1 MSFTDAENTTFEA
14 FPKPTHDHSQCVKDA
29 LTKALAICQVRG
41 VRFTKLRK
49 QVFELVCTSHKPIGA
64 YDILDTFQK
73 RGRKT
78 APPTVY
84 RALDFLLEQ
93 GLIHRIASLNAYIGC
108 DFPQEPH
115 RGQFIICK
123 LCGEATELVSHTI
136 EKCIA
141 GAAAKLDF
149 QVQSRVIE
157 ILGVCSACQ

>member
-1 MSFTDAENTTFEA
+1 MSSTESENTTIET
-14 FPKPTHDHSQCVKDA
+14 FPKPIHDHSKCVKDA
-29 LTKALAICQVRG
+29 LEMGLAICQVRG
-41 VRFTKLRK
+41 VRFTELRK
-49 QVFELVCTSHKPIGA
+49 QVFELVCASHKPIGA

-84 RALDFLLEQ
+84 RALEFLIEQ
-93 GLIHRIASLNAYIGC
+93 GLIHRITSLNAYIGC

-115 RGQFIICK
+115 RGQFVVCK

-136 EKCIA
+136 ERCIT
-141 GAAAKLDF
+141 AAAEKLDF

-157 ILGVCSACQ
+157 ILGICSVCR